1 MERGGDGGGA
11 VLGAFAVLAL
21 AIAGFAFSFTPAA
34 ARLDAALLDREW
46 AVLRAVAPRPAP
58 DEIVIVGVDEASV
71 RAVPQPVGAWNEPLG
86 EVLVRIASAK
96 PQAIALAVA
105 LPDRSLDGLRP
116 GLDRALLVGLAA
128 ARRNGPFVVAL
139 SIDARTRSARPIY
152 APYLAVLG
160 DQALGIDLWPRDAD
174 GVTRRFSLLVP
185 TEDGG
190 FPTFA
195 GRICALLSGRCSD
208 GLIDFALGTPFRYI
222 PFSDVL
228 QMRDADRV
236 RRLFGGR
243 IVLIGEAQR
252 YADRIAV
259 PFNPAAWERGGRDA
273 PGIVVHA
280 QALRTAL
287 LGAAPEE
294 AARPVTVLLVALAA
308 LLLRVRRWS
317 HLLPGAALAAAV
329 LLALAILALRAGTF
343 VPVAPALATLAAVLA
358 VRATLDAFRRRRARS
373 APTPP

>member
-1 MERGGDGGGA
+1 M
-11 VLGAFAVLAL
+11 LGAFAVLAV
-21 AIAGFAFSFTPAA
+21 AIAGFAFSFTPLA
-34 ARLDAALLDREW
+34 ARWDAALLDREW

-71 RAVPQPVGAWNEPLG
+71 HAVPQPVGAWNEPLG
-86 EVLVRIASAK
+86 EVLVRIASAR

-128 ARRNGPFVVAL
+128 ARQNGPFVVAV
-139 SIDARTRSARPIY
+139 SIDARTRSARPIF

-174 GVTRRFSLLVP
+174 GITRRFSLLIP

-190 FPTFA
+190 FPTLA
-195 GRICALLSGRCSD
+195 GRLCALLSGRCND
-208 GLIDFALGTPFRYI
+208 GLIHFALGAPYRYI
-222 PFSDVL
+222 PFSEVL
-228 QMRDADRV
+228 QMRDADRAK
-236 RRLFGGR
+236 RLFGGR

-252 YADRIAV
+252 YSDRIAV
-259 PFNPAAWERGGRDA
+259 PFNLAAWEPGGRDA
-273 PGIVVHA
+273 PGIVVQA

-294 AARPVTVLLVALAA
+294 AARPVGVVLVALAA
-308 LLLRVRRWS
+308 LLVRVRRRAF
-317 HLLPGAALAAAV
+317 LAAGAVLGAAALFAIGLAS
-329 LLALAILALRAGTF
+329 LRAGTF
-343 VPVAPALATLAAVLA
+343 VPIAAALATLAGALA
-358 VRATLDAFRRRRARS
+358 LRIALDAASRRRRR
-373 APTPP
+373 PRPG

>member
-1 MERGGDGGGA
+1 MERGGDGGRA
-11 VLGAFAVLAL
+11 VLGAFAVLAV
-21 AIAGFAFSFTPAA
+21 AIAGFAFSFTPLA
-34 ARLDAALLDREW
+34 ARWDAALLDREW

-71 RAVPQPVGAWNEPLG
+71 HAVPQPVGAWNEPLG
-86 EVLVRIASAK
+86 EVLVRIASAR

-128 ARRNGPFVVAL
+128 ARQNGPFVVAV
-139 SIDARTRSARPIY
+139 SIDARTRSARPIF

-174 GVTRRFSLLVP
+174 GITRRFSLLIP

-190 FPTFA
+190 FPTLA
-195 GRICALLSGRCSD
+195 GRLCALLSGRCND
-208 GLIDFALGTPFRYI
+208 GLIHFALGAPYRYI
-222 PFSDVL
+222 PFSEVL
-228 QMRDADRV
+228 QMRDADRAK
-236 RRLFGGR
+236 RLFGGR

-252 YADRIAV
+252 YSDRIAV
-259 PFNPAAWERGGRDA
+259 PFNLAAWEPGGRDA
-273 PGIVVHA
+273 PGIVVQA

-294 AARPVTVLLVALAA
+294 AARPVGVVLVALAA
-308 LLLRVRRWS
+308 LLVRVRRRAF
-317 HLLPGAALAAAV
+317 LAAGAVLGAAALFAIGLAS
-329 LLALAILALRAGTF
+329 LRAGTF
-343 VPVAPALATLAAVLA
+343 VPIAAALATLAGALA
-358 VRATLDAFRRRRARS
+358 LRIALDAASRRRRR
-373 APTPP
+373 PRPG